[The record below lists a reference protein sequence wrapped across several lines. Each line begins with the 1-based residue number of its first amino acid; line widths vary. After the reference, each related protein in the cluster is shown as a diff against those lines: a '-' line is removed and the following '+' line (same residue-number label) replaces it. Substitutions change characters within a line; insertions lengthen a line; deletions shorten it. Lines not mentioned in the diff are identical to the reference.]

1 MPQAVAECQCKAI
14 HATEK
19 QTCQVYPS
27 SLILFVCFFVCL
39 FVLLIV
45 CPLLDPLEIACVVL
59 LRHLDPPQ
67 APREVRDKTHL
78 LFSPEDA

>member
-14 HATEK
+14 HATK
-19 QTCQVYPS
+19 NKHVKCTHQ
-27 SLILFVCFFVCL
+27 VCFFVCL

-45 CPLLDPLEIACVVL
+45 FPLLDPLEIACVVL
-59 LRHLDPPQ
+59 LRQLDPPQ

-78 LFSPEDA
+78 LFSPKDA